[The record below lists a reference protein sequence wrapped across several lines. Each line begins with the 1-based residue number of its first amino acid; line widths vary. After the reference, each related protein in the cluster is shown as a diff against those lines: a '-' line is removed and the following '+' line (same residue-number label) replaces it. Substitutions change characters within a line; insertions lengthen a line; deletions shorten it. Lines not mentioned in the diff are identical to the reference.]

1 MTSELELDAVLQ
13 RLVDE
18 VAGLLRAEAVDCFL
32 LDQQRGVL
40 RCAAVHGSL
49 EGIVGFEFPADR
61 GLAGRAIARGR
72 PVVSDDYANLPE
84 AVPHPSYEGFRSAIV
99 APMRWS
105 GEVMGILGVGTR
117 DPARRFTQADAG
129 LLEAFANLAALAL
142 RNAESF
148 AERTR
153 QARIQRGFYRIAAVL
168 GQPISREETFDALAQ
183 AASDALGG
191 ASAAVLMPGE
201 DDLRLDGMHNLPGL
215 LVQFLEK
222 GLGDPTGPLRAA
234 ARNGRVLAAPRLEDD
249 ERFDEEW
256 RERRARERLPRAAG
270 RPGRGAAHRR
280 VRARARLL
288 RRGAALHR
296 RRPRARPQP
305 RRSRPRR
312 ARAKRAVRS
321 RAAGPRRWRSSSRAP
336 ARCWPPSSTR
346 PPCSTR
352 SSARRRRCSTPTP
365 R

>member
-1 MTSELELDAVLQ
+1 M
-13 RLVDE
+13 
-18 VAGLLRAEAVDCFL
+18 
-32 LDQQRGVL
+32 L

-61 GLAGRAIARGR
+61 GLSGRAIARGR
-72 PVVSDDYANLPE
+72 PVLSDDYGSLPD

-117 DPARRFTQADAG
+117 DESRRFTQADAG

-191 ASAAVLMPGE
+191 AQRG
-201 DDLRLDGMHNLPGL
+201 
-215 LVQFLEK
+215 
-222 GLGDPTGPLRAA
+222 RADA
-234 ARNGRVLAAPRLEDD
+234 AR
-249 ERFDEEW
+249 
-256 RERRARERLPRAAG
+256 RRPAAG
-270 RPGRGAAHRR
+270 RACTTFPAC
-280 VRARARLL
+280 
-288 RRGAALHR
+288 
-296 RRPRARPQP
+296 
-305 RRSRPRR
+305 SC
-312 ARAKRAVRS
+312 
-321 RAAGPRRWRSSSRAP
+321 SS
-336 ARCWPPSSTR
+336 
-346 PPCSTR
+346 
-352 SSARRRRCSTPTP
+352 
-365 R
+365 